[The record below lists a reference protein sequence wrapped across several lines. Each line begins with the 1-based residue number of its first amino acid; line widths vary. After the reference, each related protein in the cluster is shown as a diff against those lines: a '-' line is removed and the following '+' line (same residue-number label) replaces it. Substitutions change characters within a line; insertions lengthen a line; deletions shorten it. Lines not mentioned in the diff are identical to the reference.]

1 MTTTAMQLGLF
12 TGEPVPG
19 EVAIV
24 ERDAPRP
31 QSRKG
36 VGENSQSAY
45 DQNRAALHNRK
56 QLILDV
62 LRLSS
67 KPMTAR
73 QILEK
78 IWPDSDDMNRVRPRI
93 TELLKEGRLE
103 HISDVHDERTDEL
116 VGMYWIT
123 NKA

>member
-12 TGEPVPG
+12 TGQPLPG

-24 ERDAPRP
+24 NQAPRTKNEE
-31 QSRKG
+31 RG
-36 VGENSQSAY
+36 TAATSQSAY

-62 LRLSS
+62 LRLRS
-67 KPMTAR
+67 KPLTAR
-73 QILEK
+73 QILED

-103 HISDVHDERTDEL
+103 HISDVHDERTNEL
-116 VGMYWIT
+116 VGLYWLT
-123 NKA
+123 NKS